1 MNIGGYKGH
10 PFLKKKPEKREF
22 KEREN
27 KGKQRIPIINA
38 HINNQSKKVKK
49 KA

>member
-27 KGKQRIPIINA
+27 KGKQGSQLSM
-38 HINNQSKKVKK
+38 HI
-49 KA
+49 